1 MTPCTYRQKL
11 ANSDETVIHHLA
23 TNSFADFSSPVK
35 GGSMAAALI
44 PNGRPRLPV
53 PRAVA
58 IELIG
63 DVVIDIIGDVATAE
77 IKAIHD
83 GSITLHRASMVR
95 TNAGWRIVPPTLH

>member
-1 MTPCTYRQKL
+1 
-11 ANSDETVIHHLA
+11 
-23 TNSFADFSSPVK
+23 
-35 GGSMAAALI
+35 MAAALI

-77 IKAIHD
+77 VKAIHD
-83 GSITLHRASMVR
+83 GRITLHRASMVR
-95 TNAGWRIVPPTLH
+95 TSAGWRIVPPTLH